1 MAYLLSSNMK
11 LTQTMSEIVANEKKG
26 EYGDWQTN
34 LPLAISVCE
43 HIKAQGIRP
52 QVIVEPTCGQG
63 NFIIAALLTFD
74 SIEDI
79 YGIEIYKPYLDFLKE
94 KLQKF
99 GKSLDKINIHLYH
112 ENIFD
117 FDFRQITGN
126 VNGRVVLAIGNPPW
140 VTNSKLSEIGSDNLP
155 IKTNFKK
162 VKGLEAITGK
172 ANFDIAEYISIQLIK
187 KFSAENV
194 YFAFLLKNSVI
205 KNLVYEQKA
214 GKASLSNIAQYNIDA
229 QKEFDVSVSAALL
242 SMRLFG
248 GHERSCQVFDFY
260 TKSSLYS
267 FGWVKDKFV
276 ADVDNYVKTQTID
289 GISPFTWRSGLKHDC
304 SKVMELSKDNDKF
317 VNGLGEVVDIENE
330 VIYPL
335 IKSSD
340 VKGEVI
346 KQTRKYVIVTQHS
359 TNEDTKLMK
368 EKYPKAY
375 QYLVEHAEY
384 LDNRKSSIYKDRP
397 RFCMFGIGDYT
408 FKKYKVIISGL
419 YKQTNF
425 SLVSEIEGKNA
436 VCDDT
441 CYMLGFDDFDVARL
455 ILQILNSQAVQ
466 DFVNSICFYDA
477 KRAINKDMLMR
488 INLMPALKILDP
500 KTIGLTKEEY
510 EKATKYIV
518 QHSNAVTAQQSIDFE
533 AVRAEYPNGIV
544 NHEEDADNPL
554 LQLEEDKN
562 VLISL
567 VKNDNVDLFLD
578 GTARIY
584 YTGKKFPS
592 TVALNK
598 LYYFM
603 PYIKRRG
610 IRDIYII
617 KIARVGSKHEVHP
630 EADENDLRLVFEIEK
645 IGRLF
650 DKYKPVRL
658 NIWDTFTD
666 TTIKK
671 ITGITRKEMRIAV
684 G

>member
-1 MAYLLSSNMK
+1 
-11 LTQTMSEIVANEKKG
+11 MSEVIVNEKKG

-34 LPLAISVCE
+34 LPLAISICE
-43 HIKAQGIRP
+43 QLKAQGIRP
-52 QVIVEPTCGQG
+52 QVIIEPTCGQG

-74 SIEDI
+74 TIEDV
-79 YGIEIYKPYLDFLKE
+79 YGIEIFKPYLDVLKD
-94 KLQKF
+94 KLNKLE
-99 GKSLDKINIHLYH
+99 KSLDGINIHLYH
-112 ENIFD
+112 ENVFD
-117 FDFRQITGN
+117 FDFRKISEHIN
-126 VNGRVVLAIGNPPW
+126 NRVVLAIGNPPW

-172 ANFDIAEYISIQLIK
+172 ANFDIAEYICIQLIE

-214 GKASLSNIAQYNIDA
+214 GKASLSKISQYNIDA
-229 QKEFDVSVSAALL
+229 QKEFNVSVSAALL
-242 SMRLFG
+242 SMCLFG
-248 GHERSCQVFDFY
+248 GHERICQVFDFY
-260 TKSSLYS
+260 TKTLLYR

-276 ADVDNYVKTQTID
+276 ADVDNYVKTQMID

-304 SKVMELSKDNDKF
+304 SKVMELSKENGKY
-317 VNGLGEVVDIENE
+317 VNSFGEVVDIEDD

-340 VKGEVI
+340 VKGKVI
-346 KQTRKYVIVTQHS
+346 TQTRKYVIVTQHS
-359 TNEDTKLMK
+359 TNEDTKVLK
-368 EKYPKAY
+368 EKHPKTY
-375 QYLVEHAEY
+375 QYLMSHAEY

-419 YKQTNF
+419 YKQTSF
-425 SLVSEIEGKNA
+425 SLVSEIDGKTA

-441 CYMLGFDDFDVARL
+441 CYMLGFDRYNVARL
-455 ILQILNSQAVQ
+455 TLEILNSQPVQ
-466 DFVNSICFYDA
+466 DFVHSVCFYDA

-488 INLMPALKILDP
+488 VSLLPALSLMDGQAFGLEKEQYADAEN
-500 KTIGLTKEEY
+500 TIT
-510 EKATKYIV
+510 

-533 AVRAEYPNGIV
+533 AILAEYPNGIV
-544 NHEEDADNPL
+544 FHEENVYNL
-554 LQLEEDKN
+554 LSFEEDKN

-567 VKNDNVDLFLD
+567 VKKDNVESFLD

-584 YTGKKFPS
+584 YTGKRFPS
-592 TVALNK
+592 SIVLNK
-598 LYYFM
+598 LFYFM

-610 IRDIYII
+610 IRDVYLI
-617 KIARVGSKHEVHP
+617 KIARVGSKREVHP

-645 IGRLF
+645 VGRLF
-650 DKYKPVRL
+650 DKYKLIHL
-658 NIWDTFTD
+658 NIWETFTD
-666 TTIKK
+666 TTIRQLLK
-671 ITGITRKEMRIAV
+671 TVTA
-684 G
+684 

>member
-1 MAYLLSSNMK
+1 MNQ
-11 LTQTMSEIVANEKKG
+11 TQTMSEIVANEKKG

-43 HIKAQGIRP
+43 QIKAQGIRP
-52 QVIVEPTCGQG
+52 QVIIEPTCGQG

-74 SIEDI
+74 TIEDV
-79 YGIEIYKPYLDFLKE
+79 YGIEIYKPYLNVLEE
-94 KLQKF
+94 KLQKL
-99 GKSLDKINIHLYH
+99 GKSLDNINFHLYH

-117 FDFRQITGN
+117 FDFRQIAEHT
-126 VNGRVVLAIGNPPW
+126 NGRIVLAIGNPPW

-172 ANFDIAEYISIQLIK
+172 ANFDIAEYISIQLIET
-187 KFSAENV
+187 FSAKNV

-214 GKASLSNIAQYNIDA
+214 GKASLSNITQYNINA
-229 QKEFDVSVSAALL
+229 TKEFNVSVSAALL

-248 GHERSCQVFDFY
+248 GHERNCRVFDFY
-260 TKSSLYS
+260 TKTSLYS
-267 FGWVKDKFV
+267 YGWVKDKFV
-276 ADVDNYVKTQTID
+276 ANVDNYVKTQMID

-304 SKVMELSKDNDKF
+304 SKVMELSKDNDQYI
-317 VNGLGEVVDIENE
+317 NGLGEVVDIEE
-330 VIYPL
+330 DVIYPL

-340 VKGEVI
+340 IKGEII
-346 KQTRKYVIVTQHS
+346 KHTHKYVIVTQHS

-368 EKYPKAY
+368 NKYPKTY
-375 QYLVEHAEY
+375 QYLVAHSEY
-384 LDNRKSSIYKDRP
+384 LDNRKSSIYKNRP

-419 YKQTNF
+419 YKRTTF
-425 SLVSEIEGKNA
+425 SIVSEIDEKNA

-441 CYMLGFDDFDVARL
+441 CYMLGFDDYDVARL
-455 ILQILNSQAVQ
+455 VQGILNSQQVQ

-477 KRAINKDMLMR
+477 KRAINKDILMR
-488 INLMPALKILDP
+488 INFLPALNLLDGSNL
-500 KTIGLTKEEY
+500 GLTKEGM
-510 EKATKYIV
+510 EKASRYIV
-518 QHSNAVTAQQSIDFE
+518 QHSNAVTAQQSIDFM
-533 AVRAEYPNGIV
+533 AVRAEYPNEIV

-554 LQLEEDKN
+554 LQLKENKN

-603 PYIKRRG
+603 PYIKHKG
-610 IRDIYII
+610 IRDLYLI
-617 KIARVGSKHEVHP
+617 KIARVGTRKEGQP
-630 EADENDLRLVFEIEK
+630 DNDPNDFRLVFEIEFVK
-645 IGRLF
+645 ELF
-650 DKYKPVRL
+650 NTYKPIEL
-658 NIWDTFTD
+658 EIWHTFTD
-666 TTIKK
+666 TNMKDLLDNNL
-671 ITGITRKEMRIAV
+671 E
-684 G
+684 

>member
-1 MAYLLSSNMK
+1 MK
-11 LTQTMSEIVANEKKG
+11 LTQTMNEIVANEKKG

-34 LPLAISVCE
+34 LPLAISVCKQ
-43 HIKAQGIRP
+43 IKKQGIRP

-74 SIEDI
+74 SIEDV
-79 YGIEIYKPYLDFLKE
+79 YGIEIYKPYLDALNE

-99 GKSLDKINIHLYH
+99 GKSLDNINVHLYH

-117 FDFRQITGN
+117 FDFRQITEN
-126 VNGRVVLAIGNPPW
+126 VNGRVVLAVGNPPW

-172 ANFDIAEYISIQLIK
+172 ANFDIAEYISIQLIE

-214 GKASLSNIAQYNIDA
+214 GKASLSNISQYNIDA

-248 GHERSCQVFDFY
+248 GHERCCQVFDFY
-260 TKSSLYS
+260 TKSLLYN

-276 ADVDNYVKTQTID
+276 ADVDNYVKTLSID

-304 SKVMELSKDNDKF
+304 SKVMELSKNNGKF
-317 VNGLGEVVDIENE
+317 VNGLGEVVDIEDE

-340 VKGEVI
+340 VKGEFLM
-346 KQTRKYVIVTQHS
+346 QNRKYVIVTQHS

-368 EKYPKAY
+368 DKYPKAY
-375 QYLVEHAEY
+375 QYLVAHAEY

-419 YKQTNF
+419 YKRTNF
-425 SLVSEIEGKNA
+425 SMVSEIDGKSA

-441 CYMLGFDDFDVARL
+441 CYMLGFDDYDVARL
-455 ILQILNSQAVQ
+455 ILQILNSQPVQ
-466 DFVNSICFYDA
+466 DFINSICFYDA

-488 INLMPALKILDP
+488 INLLPALKLLDP

-630 EADENDLRLVFEIEK
+630 NADENDLRLVFEIEK

-666 TTIKK
+666 TTIKEINRNETK
-671 ITGITRKEMRIAV
+671 TAIG
-684 G
+684 

>member
-1 MAYLLSSNMK
+1 MK
-11 LTQTMSEIVANEKKG
+11 QTQTMSEIVANEKKG

-34 LPLAISVCE
+34 LPLAISVCKQ
-43 HIKAQGIRP
+43 IKKQGIRP

-74 SIEDI
+74 SIEDV
-79 YGIEIYKPYLDFLKE
+79 YGIEIYKPYLDALNE

-99 GKSLDKINIHLYH
+99 GKSLDNINVHLYH

-117 FDFRQITGN
+117 FDFRQITEN
-126 VNGRVVLAIGNPPW
+126 VNGRVVLAVGNPPW

-172 ANFDIAEYISIQLIK
+172 ANFDIAEYISIQLIE

-214 GKASLSNIAQYNIDA
+214 GKASLSNISQYNIDA

-260 TKSSLYS
+260 TKSLLYN

-276 ADVDNYVKTQTID
+276 ADVDNYVKTLSID

-304 SKVMELSKDNDKF
+304 SKVMELSKNNGKF

-340 VKGEVI
+340 VKGEFLM
-346 KQTRKYVIVTQHS
+346 QNRKYVIVTQHS

-368 EKYPKAY
+368 DKYPKAY
-375 QYLVEHAEY
+375 QYLVAHAEY

-425 SLVSEIEGKNA
+425 SMVSEIDGKNA

-441 CYMLGFDDFDVARL
+441 CYMLGFDDYDVARL
-455 ILQILNSQAVQ
+455 ILQILNSQPVQ
-466 DFVNSICFYDA
+466 DFINSICFYDA

-488 INLMPALKILDP
+488 INLLPALKLLDP

-630 EADENDLRLVFEIEK
+630 DAEENDLRLVFEIEK

-666 TTIKK
+666 TTIKEINRNETK
-671 ITGITRKEMRIAV
+671 TAIG
-684 G
+684 

>member
-1 MAYLLSSNMK
+1 MK
-11 LTQTMSEIVANEKKG
+11 QTQRISEAVANEKRG

-34 LPLAISVCE
+34 LPLAISICE
-43 HIKAQGIRP
+43 KIKAQGIQP
-52 QVIVEPTCGQG
+52 QVIIEPTCGQG
-63 NFIIAALLTFD
+63 NFIIAALLTFE
-74 SIEDI
+74 SIEDV
-79 YGIEIYKPYLDFLKE
+79 YGIEIYKPYLDVLKD
-94 KLQKF
+94 KLLKLD
-99 GKSLDKINIHLYH
+99 KSLDNINIHLYH

-117 FDFRQITGN
+117 FDFKQITEHI
-126 VNGRVVLAIGNPPW
+126 NGRVVLAIGNPPW
-140 VTNSKLSEIGSDNLP
+140 VTNSKLGEIGSDNLP

-162 VKGLEAITGK
+162 VKGFEAITGK
-172 ANFDIAEYISIQLIK
+172 ANFDIAEYICIQLIE

-205 KNLVYEQKA
+205 KNLVYEQKTGRA
-214 GKASLSNIAQYNIDA
+214 LLSKIAQHNIDA
-229 QKEFDVSVSAALL
+229 QKEFGVSVSAALL
-242 SMRLFG
+242 TMRLFG
-248 GHERSCQVFDFY
+248 GSERDCRVFDFY
-260 TKSSLYS
+260 TESSLYS

-276 ADVDNYVKTQTID
+276 ANIDNYVKTQTID

-304 SKVMELSKDNDKF
+304 SKVMELSKEDGLY
-317 VNGLGEVVDIENE
+317 VNGFGKVVDIEDD

-340 VKGEVI
+340 IKGDIINRV
-346 KQTRKYVIVTQHS
+346 RKYVIITQHS
-359 TNEDTKLMK
+359 TNEDTKLMR

-375 QYLVEHAEY
+375 QYLVTHAEY

-408 FKKYKVIISGL
+408 FKKHKIIISGL
-419 YKQTNF
+419 YKQTTF
-425 SLVSEIEGKNA
+425 SLLSEVDGKIA

-441 CYMLGFDDFDVARL
+441 CYMLGFDDYDIARYTL
-455 ILQILNSQAVQ
+455 GVLNSQPVQ

-477 KRAINKDMLMR
+477 KRAINKDILMR
-488 INLMPALKILDP
+488 INLMSAINLMDGVPF
-500 KTIGLTKEEY
+500 GLTKEES
-510 EKATKYIV
+510 EKASDYII
-518 QHSNAVTAQQSIDFE
+518 QHYNVIAAQQCIDFE

-544 NHEEDADNPL
+544 NHEEEVNSPWI
-554 LQLEEDKN
+554 QLEDDKN

-584 YTGKKFPS
+584 FTGKKFPS
-592 TVALNK
+592 TIALNK

-617 KIARVGSKHEVHP
+617 KVARVGSKHEVHP

-650 DKYKPVRL
+650 DKYEPIRL

-666 TTIKK
+666 TKVNLLLERKK
-671 ITGITRKEMRIAV
+671 NRMLNY
-684 G
+684 

>member
-1 MAYLLSSNMK
+1 
-11 LTQTMSEIVANEKKG
+11 MSEIVANEKKG

-34 LPLAISVCE
+34 LPLAISVCKQ
-43 HIKAQGIRP
+43 IKKQGIRP

-74 SIEDI
+74 SIEDV
-79 YGIEIYKPYLDFLKE
+79 YGIEIYKPYLDALNE

-99 GKSLDKINIHLYH
+99 GKSLDNINVHLYH

-117 FDFRQITGN
+117 FDFRQITEN
-126 VNGRVVLAIGNPPW
+126 VNGRVVLAVGNPPW

-172 ANFDIAEYISIQLIK
+172 ANFDIAEYISIQLIE

-214 GKASLSNIAQYNIDA
+214 GKASLSNISQYNIDA

-260 TKSSLYS
+260 TKSLLYN

-276 ADVDNYVKTQTID
+276 ADVDNYVKTLSID

-304 SKVMELSKDNDKF
+304 SKVMELSKNNGKF

-340 VKGEVI
+340 VKGEFLM
-346 KQTRKYVIVTQHS
+346 QNRKYVIVTQHS

-368 EKYPKAY
+368 DKYPKAY
-375 QYLVEHAEY
+375 QYLVAHAEY

-425 SLVSEIEGKNA
+425 SMVSEIDGKNA

-441 CYMLGFDDFDVARL
+441 CYMLGFDDYDVARL
-455 ILQILNSQAVQ
+455 ILHILNSQPVQ
-466 DFVNSICFYDA
+466 DFINSICFYDA

-488 INLMPALKILDP
+488 INLLPALKLLDP

-630 EADENDLRLVFEIEK
+630 DAEENDLRLVFEIEK

-666 TTIKK
+666 TTIKEINRNETK
-671 ITGITRKEMRIAV
+671 TAIG
-684 G
+684 

>member
-1 MAYLLSSNMK
+1 MK
-11 LTQTMSEIVANEKKG
+11 LTQKMSEIVANEKKG

-99 GKSLDKINIHLYH
+99 GKSLDNINIHLYH

-214 GKASLSNIAQYNIDA
+214 GKASLSNISQYNIDA

-276 ADVDNYVKTQTID
+276 ADVDNYVKTQAID

-304 SKVMELSKDNDKF
+304 SKIMELSKDNGKF
-317 VNGLGEVVDIENE
+317 VNGLGEVVDIEDD

-340 VKGEVI
+340 IKGAFI
-346 KQTRKYVIVTQHS
+346 KQNRKYVIVTQHN
-359 TNEDTKLMK
+359 TTEDTKLMK
-368 EKYPKAY
+368 ENYPKAY

-408 FKKYKVIISGL
+408 FKNYKVIISGL

-425 SLVSEIEGKNA
+425 SLVSEIDGKIA

-441 CYMLGFDDFDVARL
+441 CYMLGFDDYNVARL
-455 ILQILNSQAVQ
+455 ILQILNSQPVQ
-466 DFVNSICFYDA
+466 NFVNSICFYDA

-488 INLMPALKILDP
+488 INLLPALKILDS
-500 KTIGLTKEEY
+500 KTIGLSNEEY

-518 QHSNAVTAQQSIDFE
+518 QQSNAVTAQQSIDFE
-533 AVRAEYPNGIV
+533 AVRAEYPNDIV

-567 VKNDNVDLFLD
+567 VKNDNVDIFLD

-617 KIARVGSKHEVHP
+617 KIARIGSKHEVHP

-650 DKYKPVRL
+650 DKYKSVRL

-666 TTIKK
+666 TTIKEINRNETK
-671 ITGITRKEMRIAV
+671 TAIG
-684 G
+684 

>member
-1 MAYLLSSNMK
+1 MK
-11 LTQTMSEIVANEKKG
+11 LTQKMSEIVANEKKG

-99 GKSLDKINIHLYH
+99 GKSLDNINIHLYH

-276 ADVDNYVKTQTID
+276 ADVDNYVKTQAID

-304 SKVMELSKDNDKF
+304 SKIMELSKDNGKF
-317 VNGLGEVVDIENE
+317 VNGLGEIVDIEDD

-340 VKGEVI
+340 IKGAFI
-346 KQTRKYVIVTQHS
+346 KQNRKYVIVTQHN
-359 TNEDTKLMK
+359 TTEDTKLMK
-368 EKYPKAY
+368 ENYPKAY

-408 FKKYKVIISGL
+408 FKNYKVIISGL

-425 SLVSEIEGKNA
+425 SLVSEIDGKIA

-441 CYMLGFDDFDVARL
+441 CYMLGFEDYNVARL
-455 ILQILNSQAVQ
+455 ILQILNSQPVQ
-466 DFVNSICFYDA
+466 DFINSICFYDA

-488 INLMPALKILDP
+488 INLLPALKILDS
-500 KTIGLTKEEY
+500 KTIGLSNEEY

-518 QHSNAVTAQQSIDFE
+518 QQSNAVTAQQSIDFE
-533 AVRAEYPNGIV
+533 AVRAEYPNDIV

-567 VKNDNVDLFLD
+567 VKNDNVDIFLD
-578 GTARIY
+578 GTAHIY

-617 KIARVGSKHEVHP
+617 KIARIGSKHEVHP

-650 DKYKPVRL
+650 DKYKSLRL

-666 TTIKK
+666 TTIKEINRNETK
-671 ITGITRKEMRIAV
+671 TAIG
-684 G
+684 

>member
-1 MAYLLSSNMK
+1 
-11 LTQTMSEIVANEKKG
+11 MSEIVTNEKKG

-34 LPLAISVCE
+34 LPLAISVCKQ
-43 HIKAQGIRP
+43 IKKQGIRP

-74 SIEDI
+74 SIEDV
-79 YGIEIYKPYLDFLKE
+79 YGIEIYKPYLDALNE

-99 GKSLDKINIHLYH
+99 GKSLDNINVHLYH

-117 FDFRQITGN
+117 FDFRQITEN
-126 VNGRVVLAIGNPPW
+126 VNGRVVLAVGNPPW

-172 ANFDIAEYISIQLIK
+172 ANFDIAEYISIQLIE

-214 GKASLSNIAQYNIDA
+214 GKASLSNISQYNIDA

-260 TKSSLYS
+260 TKSLLYN

-276 ADVDNYVKTQTID
+276 ADVDNYVKTLSID

-304 SKVMELSKDNDKF
+304 SKVMELSKNNGTF
-317 VNGLGEVVDIENE
+317 VNGLGEVVDIEYE

-340 VKGEVI
+340 IKGEFLM
-346 KQTRKYVIVTQHS
+346 QNRKYVIVTQHS

-368 EKYPKAY
+368 DKYPKAY
-375 QYLVEHAEY
+375 QYLVAHAEY

-425 SLVSEIEGKNA
+425 SMVSEIDGKNA

-441 CYMLGFDDFDVARL
+441 CYMLGFDDYDVARL
-455 ILQILNSQAVQ
+455 ILQILNSQPVQ
-466 DFVNSICFYDA
+466 DFINSICFYDA

-488 INLMPALKILDP
+488 INLLPALKLLDP

-630 EADENDLRLVFEIEK
+630 DAEENDLRLVFEIEK

-666 TTIKK
+666 TTIKEINRNETK
-671 ITGITRKEMRIAV
+671 TAIG
-684 G
+684 

>member
-1 MAYLLSSNMK
+1 MK
-11 LTQTMSEIVANEKKG
+11 QTQTMSEIVANEKKG

-34 LPLAISVCE
+34 LPLAISVCKQ
-43 HIKAQGIRP
+43 IKKQGIRP

-74 SIEDI
+74 SIEDV
-79 YGIEIYKPYLDFLKE
+79 YGIEIYKPYLDALNE

-99 GKSLDKINIHLYH
+99 GKSLDNINVHLYH

-117 FDFRQITGN
+117 FDFRQITEN
-126 VNGRVVLAIGNPPW
+126 VNGRVVLAVGNPPW

-172 ANFDIAEYISIQLIK
+172 ANFDIAEYISIQLIE

-214 GKASLSNIAQYNIDA
+214 GKASLSNISQYNIDA

-260 TKSSLYS
+260 TKSLLYN

-276 ADVDNYVKTQTID
+276 ADVDNYVKTLSID

-304 SKVMELSKDNDKF
+304 SKVMELSKNNGKF

-340 VKGEVI
+340 VKGEFLM
-346 KQTRKYVIVTQHS
+346 QNRKYVIVTQHS

-368 EKYPKAY
+368 DKYPKAY
-375 QYLVEHAEY
+375 QYLVAHAEY

-425 SLVSEIEGKNA
+425 SMVSEIDGKNV

-441 CYMLGFDDFDVARL
+441 CYMLGFDDYDVARL
-455 ILQILNSQAVQ
+455 ILQILNSQPVQ
-466 DFVNSICFYDA
+466 DFINSICFYDA

-488 INLMPALKILDP
+488 INLLPALKLLDP

-630 EADENDLRLVFEIEK
+630 DAEENDLRLVFEIEK

-666 TTIKK
+666 TTIKEINRNETK
-671 ITGITRKEMRIAV
+671 TAIG
-684 G
+684 

>member
-1 MAYLLSSNMK
+1 
-11 LTQTMSEIVANEKKG
+11 MSELIINEKRD

-34 LPLAISVCE
+34 LPLAISICE
-43 HIKAQGIRP
+43 HIKSQGILP
-52 QVIVEPTCGQG
+52 QVIIEPTCGQG
-63 NFIIAALLTFD
+63 NFIVAALLTFD
-74 SIEDI
+74 TIEDV
-79 YGIEIYKPYLDFLKE
+79 YGIEIYKPYIEVLKD

-99 GKSLDKINIHLYH
+99 GKSLDNINIHLYH
-112 ENIFD
+112 ENVFD
-117 FDFRQITGN
+117 FDFRKITEH

-172 ANFDIAEYISIQLIK
+172 GNFDIAEYICIQLIE

-214 GKASLSNIAQYNIDA
+214 GKASLSNMSQYNIDA
-229 QKEFDVSVSAALL
+229 QKEFNVSVSAALL
-242 SMRLFG
+242 TMRLFG
-248 GHERSCQVFDFY
+248 GHERSCRVFDFY
-260 TKSSLYS
+260 TKNLLYS
-267 FGWVKDKFV
+267 FGWAKDKFV
-276 ADVDNYVKTQTID
+276 ADVDNYVKTQVID
-289 GISPFTWRSGLKHDC
+289 GASPFIWRSGLKHDC
-304 SKVMELSKDNDKF
+304 SKVMELSKNKGQY
-317 VNGLGEVVDIENE
+317 VNALGEVVDIEE
-330 VIYPL
+330 DVIYPL

-346 KQTRKYVIVTQHS
+346 HQNRKYVIVTQHS

-375 QYLVEHAEY
+375 QYLADHAEY

-408 FKKYKVIISGL
+408 FKKHKVIISGL
-419 YKQTNF
+419 YKQTSF
-425 SLVSEIEGKNA
+425 SLVSEIDGKIA

-441 CYMLGFDDFDVARL
+441 CYMLGFDDYDVAWLTLR
-455 ILQILNSQAVQ
+455 ILNSQPVQ

-477 KRAINKDMLMR
+477 KRAINKDLLMR
-488 INLMPALKILDP
+488 INLLPAINLLDSQ
-500 KTIGLTKEEY
+500 TLELTKDGY
-510 EKATKYIV
+510 ERAAKYII
-518 QHSNAVTAQQSIDFE
+518 QHSNAVMAQQCIDFE

-544 NHEEDADNPL
+544 NHEEEADNPL
-554 LQLEEDKN
+554 LQLKEDKN

-567 VKNDNVDLFLD
+567 IKNDNVDLFLD

-592 TVALNK
+592 TIALNK

-610 IRDIYII
+610 IRDVYII

-650 DKYKPVRL
+650 DKYRSIHL
-658 NIWDTFTD
+658 NIWETFTD
-666 TTIKK
+666 TTVSKLLK
-671 ITGITRKEMRIAV
+671 
-684 G
+684 

>member
-1 MAYLLSSNMK
+1 MK
-11 LTQTMSEIVANEKKG
+11 LTQKMSEIVANEKKG

-99 GKSLDKINIHLYH
+99 GKSLDNINIHLYH

-276 ADVDNYVKTQTID
+276 ADVDNYVKTQAID

-304 SKVMELSKDNDKF
+304 SKIMELSKDNGKF
-317 VNGLGEVVDIENE
+317 VNGLGEVVDIEDD

-340 VKGEVI
+340 IKGAFI
-346 KQTRKYVIVTQHS
+346 KQNRKYVIVTQHN
-359 TNEDTKLMK
+359 TTEDTKLMK
-368 EKYPKAY
+368 ENYPKAY

-408 FKKYKVIISGL
+408 FKNYKVIISGL

-425 SLVSEIEGKNA
+425 SLVSEIDGKIA

-441 CYMLGFDDFDVARL
+441 CYMLGFEDYNVARL
-455 ILQILNSQAVQ
+455 ILQILNSQPVQ
-466 DFVNSICFYDA
+466 NFVNSICFYDA

-488 INLMPALKILDP
+488 INLLPALKILDS
-500 KTIGLTKEEY
+500 KTIGLSNEEY

-518 QHSNAVTAQQSIDFE
+518 QQSNAVTAQQSIDFE
-533 AVRAEYPNGIV
+533 AVRAEYPNDIV

-567 VKNDNVDLFLD
+567 VKNDNVDIFLD

-617 KIARVGSKHEVHP
+617 KIARIGSKHEVHP
-630 EADENDLRLVFEIEK
+630 EADENDLRLIFEIEK

-650 DKYKPVRL
+650 DKYKSVRL

-666 TTIKK
+666 TTIKEINRNETK
-671 ITGITRKEMRIAV
+671 TAIG
-684 G
+684 

>member
-1 MAYLLSSNMK
+1 
-11 LTQTMSEIVANEKKG
+11 MSEIVANEKKG

-34 LPLAISVCE
+34 LPLAISVCKQ
-43 HIKAQGIRP
+43 IKKQGIRP

-74 SIEDI
+74 SIEDV
-79 YGIEIYKPYLDFLKE
+79 YGIEIYKPYLDALSE

-99 GKSLDKINIHLYH
+99 GKSLDNINVHLYH

-117 FDFRQITGN
+117 FDFRQITEN
-126 VNGRVVLAIGNPPW
+126 VNGRVVLAVGNPPW

-172 ANFDIAEYISIQLIK
+172 ANFDIAEYISIQLIE

-214 GKASLSNIAQYNIDA
+214 GKASLSNISQYNIDA

-260 TKSSLYS
+260 TKSLLYN

-276 ADVDNYVKTQTID
+276 ADVDNYVKTLSID

-304 SKVMELSKDNDKF
+304 SKVMELSKNNGKF

-340 VKGEVI
+340 VKGEFLM
-346 KQTRKYVIVTQHS
+346 QNRKYVIVTQHS

-368 EKYPKAY
+368 DKYPKAY
-375 QYLVEHAEY
+375 QYLVAHAEY

-408 FKKYKVIISGL
+408 FKKYKIIISGL

-425 SLVSEIEGKNA
+425 SMVSEIDGKNA

-441 CYMLGFDDFDVARL
+441 CYMLGFDDYDVARL
-455 ILQILNSQAVQ
+455 ILQILNSQPVQ
-466 DFVNSICFYDA
+466 DFINSICFYDA

-488 INLMPALKILDP
+488 INLLPALKLLDP

-630 EADENDLRLVFEIEK
+630 DAEENDLRLVFEIEK

-666 TTIKK
+666 TTIKEINTNETK
-671 ITGITRKEMRIAV
+671 TAIG
-684 G
+684 

>member
-1 MAYLLSSNMK
+1 
-11 LTQTMSEIVANEKKG
+11 MSEIVVNEKKG

-34 LPLAISVCE
+34 LPLALSVCE

-52 QVIVEPTCGQG
+52 QVIVEPTCGLG

-74 SIEDI
+74 SIEDV
-79 YGIEIYKPYLDFLKE
+79 YGIEIYKPYLDALNE
-94 KLQKF
+94 KLQTF
-99 GKSLDKINIHLYH
+99 GSSLYYINVHLYH

-117 FDFRQITGN
+117 FDFRQITEN

-162 VKGLEAITGK
+162 TKGIEAITGK
-172 ANFDIAEYISIQLIK
+172 ANFDIAEYISIQIIE

-194 YFAFLLKNSVI
+194 HFAFLLKNSVI

-229 QKEFDVSVSAALL
+229 QKEFGVSVSAALL

-248 GHERSCQVFDFY
+248 GHERICQVFNFY
-260 TKSSLYS
+260 TKSSLNS

-276 ADVDNYVKTQTID
+276 ADVDNYVKTQMID

-304 SKVMELSKDNDKF
+304 SKVMELFEDNGKYM
-317 VNGLGEVVDIENE
+317 NGLGEVVDIEDE

-340 VKGEVI
+340 IKGKVI
-346 KQTRKYVIVTQHS
+346 CQSRKYVIVTQHS
-359 TNEDTKLMK
+359 ANEDTKLMK
-368 EKYPKAY
+368 DKYPKAY
-375 QYLVEHAEY
+375 HYLSEHAEL
-384 LDNRKSSIYKDRP
+384 LDNRKSSIYRERP

-419 YKQTNF
+419 YKQTTF
-425 SLVSEIEGKNA
+425 SMVSEIDGKIA

-441 CYMLGFDDFDVARL
+441 CYMLGFDDYDVAR
-455 ILQILNSQAVQ
+455 IVQEILNSQQ
-466 DFVNSICFYDA
+466 IQNFMESICFYDA

-488 INLMPALKILDP
+488 INLLPALKTFDC
-500 KTIGLTKEEY
+500 KTIGLTKEED
-510 EKATKYIV
+510 EKAINFIL
-518 QHSNAVTAQQSIDFE
+518 QHCNAVTAQQSIDFE
-533 AVRAEYPNGIV
+533 AVRAEYPNEIV

-592 TVALNK
+592 TIALNK

-650 DKYKPVRL
+650 DKYKSVHL

-671 ITGITRKEMRIAV
+671 ITGVTRKEVRTAI

>member
-1 MAYLLSSNMK
+1 MK
-11 LTQTMSEIVANEKKG
+11 LTQKMSEIVANEKKG

-99 GKSLDKINIHLYH
+99 GKSLDNINIHLYH

-276 ADVDNYVKTQTID
+276 ADVDNYVKTQAID

-304 SKVMELSKDNDKF
+304 SKIMELSKDNGKF
-317 VNGLGEVVDIENE
+317 VNGLGEVVDIEDD

-340 VKGEVI
+340 IKGAFI
-346 KQTRKYVIVTQHS
+346 KQNRKYVIVTQHN
-359 TNEDTKLMK
+359 TTEDTKLMK
-368 EKYPKAY
+368 ENYPKAY

-408 FKKYKVIISGL
+408 FKNYKVIISGL

-425 SLVSEIEGKNA
+425 SLVSEIDGKIA

-441 CYMLGFDDFDVARL
+441 CYMLGFEDYNVARL
-455 ILQILNSQAVQ
+455 ILQILNSQPVQ
-466 DFVNSICFYDA
+466 NFVNSICFYDA

-488 INLMPALKILDP
+488 INLLPALKILDS
-500 KTIGLTKEEY
+500 KTIGLSNEEY

-518 QHSNAVTAQQSIDFE
+518 QQSNAVTAQQSIDFE
-533 AVRAEYPNGIV
+533 AVRAEYPNDIV

-567 VKNDNVDLFLD
+567 VKNDNVDIFLD

-617 KIARVGSKHEVHP
+617 KIARIGSKHEVHP

-650 DKYKPVRL
+650 DKYKSVRL

-666 TTIKK
+666 TTIKEINRNETK
-671 ITGITRKEMRIAV
+671 TAIG
-684 G
+684 

>member
-1 MAYLLSSNMK
+1 MNQ
-11 LTQTMSEIVANEKKG
+11 TQKMSEIVANEKKG

-34 LPLAISVCE
+34 LPLAISICKQ
-43 HIKAQGIRP
+43 IKAQGIQP

-74 SIEDI
+74 TIEDI
-79 YGIEIYKPYLDFLKE
+79 YGIEIYKPYLDVLNDKLHNLE
-94 KLQKF
+94 KP
-99 GKSLDKINIHLYH
+99 LDKVNIHLYH

-117 FDFRQITGN
+117 FDFRQITEH

-172 ANFDIAEYISIQLIK
+172 ANFDIAEYICIQIIE
-187 KFSAENV
+187 KFSNENV

-214 GKASLSNIAQYNIDA
+214 GKASLSDIAQYNIDA
-229 QKEFDVSVSAALL
+229 QKEFNVSVSAALL

-260 TKSSLYS
+260 SKNSLYC

-276 ADVDNYVKTQTID
+276 AIVDNYVKTQMID
-289 GISPFTWRSGLKHDC
+289 GVSPFTWRSGLKHDC
-304 SKVMELSKDNDKF
+304 SKVMELSKINGQYI
-317 VNGLGEVVDIENE
+317 NGLGEIVDIEND

-340 VKGEVI
+340 IKGEYI
-346 KQTRKYVIVTQHS
+346 NKTRKYVIVTQHNTS
-359 TNEDTKLMK
+359 EDTKLLK
-368 EKYPKAY
+368 EKFPKAY
-375 QYLVEHAEY
+375 LYLVNHADF

-419 YKQTNF
+419 YKQTTF
-425 SLVSEIEGKNA
+425 SLVSEIDGTIA

-441 CYMLGFDDFDVARL
+441 CYMLGFDDYDVALLTLR
-455 ILQILNSQAVQ
+455 ILNSPSVQ

-477 KRAINKDMLMR
+477 KRAINKEMLMR
-488 INLMPALKILDP
+488 INLLPALNLLDNHSL
-500 KTIGLTKEEY
+500 GLKREEY
-510 EKATKYIV
+510 ERAAKYIT
-518 QHSNAVTAQQSIDFE
+518 QHSNAITAQQSIDFE
-533 AVRAEYPNGIV
+533 AVRSEYPEGIV
-544 NHEEDADNPL
+544 NHEDDANNPL
-554 LQLEEDKN
+554 LQLEKDKN

-578 GTARIY
+578 GSARIY

-603 PYIKRRG
+603 PYIKRKG
-610 IRDIYII
+610 IRDLYLI
-617 KIARVGSKHEVHP
+617 KIARVGTRKEGQP
-630 EADENDLRLVFEIEK
+630 DNDPNDFRLVFEIEFVK
-645 IGRLF
+645 KLF
-650 DKYKPVRL
+650 KDYKPVEL
-658 NIWDTFTD
+658 EIWHTFTD
-666 TTIKK
+666 TNLKNVISK
-671 ITGITRKEMRIAV
+671 
-684 G
+684 

>member
-1 MAYLLSSNMK
+1 
-11 LTQTMSEIVANEKKG
+11 MSEIVANEKKG

-34 LPLAISVCE
+34 LPLAISVCKQ
-43 HIKAQGIRP
+43 IKKQGIRP

-74 SIEDI
+74 SIEDV
-79 YGIEIYKPYLDFLKE
+79 YGIEIYKPYLDALNE

-99 GKSLDKINIHLYH
+99 GKSLDNINVHLYH

-117 FDFRQITGN
+117 FDFRQITEN
-126 VNGRVVLAIGNPPW
+126 VNGRVVLAVGNPPW

-172 ANFDIAEYISIQLIK
+172 ANFDIAEYISIQLIE

-214 GKASLSNIAQYNIDA
+214 GKASLSNISQYNIDA

-260 TKSSLYS
+260 TKSLLYN

-276 ADVDNYVKTQTID
+276 ADVDNYVKTLSID

-304 SKVMELSKDNDKF
+304 SKVMELSKNNGKF

-340 VKGEVI
+340 VKGEFLM
-346 KQTRKYVIVTQHS
+346 QNRKYVIVTQHS

-368 EKYPKAY
+368 DKYPKAY
-375 QYLVEHAEY
+375 QYLVAHAEY

-425 SLVSEIEGKNA
+425 SMVSEIDGKNV

-441 CYMLGFDDFDVARL
+441 CYMLGFDDYDVARL
-455 ILQILNSQAVQ
+455 ILQILNSQPVQ
-466 DFVNSICFYDA
+466 DFINSICFYDA

-488 INLMPALKILDP
+488 INLLPALKLLDP

-630 EADENDLRLVFEIEK
+630 DAEENDLRLVFEIEK

-666 TTIKK
+666 TTIKEINRNETK
-671 ITGITRKEMRIAV
+671 TAIG
-684 G
+684 

>member
-1 MAYLLSSNMK
+1 
-11 LTQTMSEIVANEKKG
+11 MSEIVANEKKG

-34 LPLAISVCE
+34 LPLAISVCKQ
-43 HIKAQGIRP
+43 IKKQGIRP

-74 SIEDI
+74 SIEDV
-79 YGIEIYKPYLDFLKE
+79 YGIEIYKPYLDALNE

-99 GKSLDKINIHLYH
+99 GKSLDNINVHLYH

-117 FDFRQITGN
+117 FDFRQITEN
-126 VNGRVVLAIGNPPW
+126 VNGRVVLAVGNPPW

-172 ANFDIAEYISIQLIK
+172 ANFDIAEYISIQLIE

-214 GKASLSNIAQYNIDA
+214 GKASLSNISQYNIDA

-248 GHERSCQVFDFY
+248 GHERSCHVFDFY
-260 TKSSLYS
+260 TKSLLYN

-276 ADVDNYVKTQTID
+276 ADVDNYVKTLSID

-304 SKVMELSKDNDKF
+304 SKVMELSKNNGKF

-340 VKGEVI
+340 VKGEFLM
-346 KQTRKYVIVTQHS
+346 QNRKYVIVTQHS

-368 EKYPKAY
+368 DKYPKAY
-375 QYLVEHAEY
+375 QYLVAHAEF

-425 SLVSEIEGKNA
+425 SMVSEIDGKNA

-441 CYMLGFDDFDVARL
+441 CYMLGFDDYDVARL
-455 ILQILNSQAVQ
+455 ILQILNSQPVQ
-466 DFVNSICFYDA
+466 DFINSICFYDA

-488 INLMPALKILDP
+488 INLLPALKLLDP

-630 EADENDLRLVFEIEK
+630 DAEENDLRLVFEIEK

-666 TTIKK
+666 TTIKEINRNETK
-671 ITGITRKEMRIAV
+671 TAIV
-684 G
+684 

>member
-1 MAYLLSSNMK
+1 
-11 LTQTMSEIVANEKKG
+11 MSEIVANEKKG

-34 LPLAISVCE
+34 LPLAISVCKQ
-43 HIKAQGIRP
+43 IKKQGIRP

-74 SIEDI
+74 SIEDV
-79 YGIEIYKPYLDFLKE
+79 YGIEIYKPYLDALNE

-99 GKSLDKINIHLYH
+99 GKSLDNINVHLYH

-117 FDFRQITGN
+117 FDFRQITEN
-126 VNGRVVLAIGNPPW
+126 VNGRVVLAVGNPPW

-172 ANFDIAEYISIQLIK
+172 ANFDIAEYISIQLIE

-214 GKASLSNIAQYNIDA
+214 GKASLSNISQYNIDA

-260 TKSSLYS
+260 TKSLLYN

-276 ADVDNYVKTQTID
+276 ADVDNYVKTLSID

-304 SKVMELSKDNDKF
+304 SKVMELSKNNGKF

-340 VKGEVI
+340 VKGEFLM
-346 KQTRKYVIVTQHS
+346 QNRKYVIVTQHS

-368 EKYPKAY
+368 DKYPKAY
-375 QYLVEHAEY
+375 QYLVAHAEY

-425 SLVSEIEGKNA
+425 SMVSEIDGKNA

-441 CYMLGFDDFDVARL
+441 CYMLGFDDYDVARL
-455 ILQILNSQAVQ
+455 ILQILNSQPVQ
-466 DFVNSICFYDA
+466 DFINSICFYDA

-488 INLMPALKILDP
+488 INLLPALKLLDP

-617 KIARVGSKHEVHP
+617 KIARVGSKHEVNSDA
-630 EADENDLRLVFEIEK
+630 EENDLRLVFEIEK

-666 TTIKK
+666 TTIKEINRNETK
-671 ITGITRKEMRIAV
+671 TAIG
-684 G
+684 

>member
-1 MAYLLSSNMK
+1 
-11 LTQTMSEIVANEKKG
+11 MSEIVANEKKG

-79 YGIEIYKPYLDFLKE
+79 YGIEIYRPYLDVLKE

-276 ADVDNYVKTQTID
+276 ADVDNYVKTQAID

-304 SKVMELSKDNDKF
+304 SKIMELSKDNGKF
-317 VNGLGEVVDIENE
+317 VNGLGEVVDIEDD

-340 VKGEVI
+340 IKGAFI
-346 KQTRKYVIVTQHS
+346 KQNRKYVIVTQHN
-359 TNEDTKLMK
+359 TTEDTKLMK
-368 EKYPKAY
+368 ENYPKAY

-408 FKKYKVIISGL
+408 FKNYKVIISGL

-425 SLVSEIEGKNA
+425 SLVSEIDGKIA

-441 CYMLGFDDFDVARL
+441 CYMLGFEDYNVARL
-455 ILQILNSQAVQ
+455 ILQILNSQPVQ
-466 DFVNSICFYDA
+466 NFVNSICFYDA
-477 KRAINKDMLMR
+477 KRAINKEMLMR
-488 INLMPALKILDP
+488 INLLPALKILDS
-500 KTIGLTKEEY
+500 KTIGISNEEY

-518 QHSNAVTAQQSIDFE
+518 QQCNAVTAQQSIDFE
-533 AVRAEYPNGIV
+533 AVRAEYPNDIV
-544 NHEEDADNPL
+544 NHEEDVDNPL

-567 VKNDNVDLFLD
+567 VKNDNVDMFLD

-617 KIARVGSKHEVHP
+617 KIARIGSKHEVHP

-650 DKYKPVRL
+650 DKYKSVRL

-666 TTIKK
+666 TTIKEINRNETK
-671 ITGITRKEMRIAV
+671 TAIG
-684 G
+684 

>member
-1 MAYLLSSNMK
+1 
-11 LTQTMSEIVANEKKG
+11 MSESIINKKRD

-34 LPLAISVCE
+34 LPLAISICE
-43 HIKAQGIRP
+43 HIKSQGIRP
-52 QVIVEPTCGQG
+52 QVIIEPTCGQG

-74 SIEDI
+74 TIEDV
-79 YGIEIYKPYLDFLKE
+79 YGIEIYKPYLEILKD

-99 GKSLDKINIHLYH
+99 GKSLDNVNVHLYH
-112 ENIFD
+112 ENVFD
-117 FDFRQITGN
+117 FEFRQIAEH
-126 VNGRVVLAIGNPPW
+126 VNGRIVLAIGNPPW

-172 ANFDIAEYISIQLIK
+172 GNFDIAEYISIQLIDN
-187 KFSAENV
+187 FSSENV

-205 KNLVYEQKA
+205 KNIVYEQKA
-214 GKASLSNIAQYNIDA
+214 GKASLSNMSQYNIDA
-229 QKEFDVSVSAALL
+229 QKEFNVSVSAALL
-242 SMRLFG
+242 TMRLFG
-248 GHERSCQVFDFY
+248 GHERSCRVFDYY
-260 TKSSLYS
+260 TKTLLYS
-267 FGWVKDKFV
+267 FGWAKDKFV
-276 ADVDNYVKTQTID
+276 ADVDNYVKTQVID
-289 GISPFTWRSGLKHDC
+289 GASPFIWRSGLKHDC
-304 SKVMELSKDNDKF
+304 SKVMELSKDNDQY
-317 VNGLGEVVDIENE
+317 VNALGEIVDIEDD

-346 KQTRKYVIVTQHS
+346 QKNRKYVIVTQHS

-375 QYLVEHAEY
+375 QYLVDHAEY

-408 FKKYKVIISGL
+408 FKKHKVIISGL
-419 YKQTNF
+419 YKQTSF
-425 SLVSEIEGKNA
+425 SLVSEIDGKIA

-441 CYMLGFDDFDVARL
+441 CYMLGFDDYDVAWL
-455 ILQILNSQAVQ
+455 TLHILNSQPVQ
-466 DFVNSICFYDA
+466 NFVNSICFYDA
-477 KRAINKDMLMR
+477 KRAINKDLLMR
-488 INLMPALKILDP
+488 INLLPAINLLDRQ
-500 KTIGLTKEEY
+500 TLELTKDGY
-510 EKATKYIV
+510 ERATKYII
-518 QHSNAVTAQQSIDFE
+518 QHSNAVMAQQCIDFE

-544 NHEEDADNPL
+544 NHEKDADNPL
-554 LQLEEDKN
+554 LKLEEDKN

-610 IRDIYII
+610 IRDVYII

-630 EADENDLRLVFEIEK
+630 EADEKDLRLVFEIEK

-650 DKYKPVRL
+650 DKYKSVHL
-658 NIWDTFTD
+658 NIWETFTD
-666 TTIKK
+666 TTISVLLNSFCKGQ
-671 ITGITRKEMRIAV
+671 T
-684 G
+684 